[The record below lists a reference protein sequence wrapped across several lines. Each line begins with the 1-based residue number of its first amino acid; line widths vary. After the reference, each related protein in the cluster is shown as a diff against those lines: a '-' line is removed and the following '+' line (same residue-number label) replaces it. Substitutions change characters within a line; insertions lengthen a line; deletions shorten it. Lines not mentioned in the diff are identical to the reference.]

1 MDPSFGDLVRN
12 LKRGNRPRDG
22 GDASG
27 EVEPGPPGPQ
37 LCGDIDMR
45 IGRDGTWFYHGS
57 PIGRKPLVKLFAGV
71 LGRDD
76 AGDYWLE
83 TPFEK
88 CRIQV
93 DDAPFT
99 AVEMLVEGDGR
110 DRRIEFRTNLDE
122 KVIADAD
129 HPIRVALDPDT
140 AEPSPYVYV
149 RDGLEALIVRAVFY
163 DLVELG
169 EEIETDGETVLGV
182 WSAGEF
188 FTIGAL
194 DEALDS
200 DGET

>member
-12 LKRGNRPRDG
+12 LKRNARRQEG

-27 EVEPGPPGPQ
+27 EAEYGPIGPQ

-71 LGRDD
+71 LHRDD
-76 AGDYWLE
+76 DGDYWLE
-83 TPFEK
+83 TPVEK
-88 CRIQV
+88 CRIRV

-99 AVEMLVEGDGR
+99 AVEMFVDGAGS
-110 DRRIEFRTNLDE
+110 DQRISFRTNLDE
-122 KVIADAD
+122 NVLADAS
-129 HPIRVALDPDT
+129 HPIRVAVDMET
-140 AEPSPYVYV
+140 SEPSPYVWL

-169 EEIETDGETVLGV
+169 DEAEIDGETVLGV
-182 WSAGEF
+182 WSCGQF
-188 FTIGAL
+188 FSIGPIGPV
-194 DEALDS
+194 E
-200 DGET
+200 EV

>member
-12 LKRGNRPRDG
+12 LKRSNRQQEDG
-22 GDASG
+22 GAPDK
-27 EVEPGPPGPQ
+27 VKHGPIGPQ

-71 LGRDD
+71 LHRDD
-76 AGDYWLE
+76 GGDYWLE

-99 AVEMLVEGDGR
+99 AVEMFVEGVGK
-110 DRRIEFRTNLDE
+110 DRQISFRTNIDE
-122 KVIADAD
+122 IVIADSD
-129 HPIRVALDPDT
+129 HPIRVDVDVET
-140 AEPSPYVYV
+140 AEPSPYVWLH
-149 RDGLEALIVRAVFY
+149 DGLDALIVRAVFY

-169 EEIETDGETVLGV
+169 EEVEIDGEIVLGV
-182 WSAGEF
+182 WSCGQF
-188 FTIGAL
+188 YTIGAV
-194 DEALDS
+194 E
-200 DGET
+200 EV

>member
-12 LKRGNRPRDG
+12 LKRNARRQEG

-27 EVEPGPPGPQ
+27 EAEYGPIGPQ

-71 LGRDD
+71 LHRDD
-76 AGDYWLE
+76 DGDYWLE
-83 TPFEK
+83 TPVEK
-88 CRIQV
+88 CRLRV

-99 AVEMLVEGDGR
+99 AVEMFVDGAGS
-110 DRRIEFRTNLDE
+110 DQRISFRTNLDE
-122 KVIADAD
+122 KVIADAS
-129 HPIRVALDPDT
+129 HPIRVAIDMET
-140 AEPSPYVYV
+140 SEPSPYVWL

-169 EEIETDGETVLGV
+169 EEAEIDGATVLGV
-182 WSAGEF
+182 WSCGQF
-188 FTIGAL
+188 FSIGPIGPV
-194 DEALDS
+194 E
-200 DGET
+200 EV